1 MGIPMQVVG
10 IDARLLRDEAG
21 ANLYYK
27 TNSVTIGGGQTV
39 DAILDTTGLPAGGR
53 YFLYNANLH
62 HLANTVARS
71 RRDVSGAV
79 LRSSFDACGDP
90 RRNRQQL

>member
-1 MGIPMQVVG
+1 MQVVG

-39 DAILDTTGLPAGGR
+39 DAILDTTGLPVGGR
-53 YFLYNANLH
+53 YFIYNANLH
-62 HLANTVARS
+62 HLANDTSNFGGMMTEIRIT
-71 RRDVSGAV
+71 
-79 LRSSFDACGDP
+79 
-90 RRNRQQL
+90 N